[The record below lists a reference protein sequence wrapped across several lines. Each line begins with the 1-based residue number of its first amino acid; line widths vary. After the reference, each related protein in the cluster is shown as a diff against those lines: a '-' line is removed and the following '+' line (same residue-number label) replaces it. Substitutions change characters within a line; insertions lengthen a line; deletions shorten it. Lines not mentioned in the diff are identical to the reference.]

1 MARVDPDLLVY
12 NIAYGCAFSTAE
24 LQRVGVSAREPG
36 RSTVGVLLESNVYTG
51 MSPSMFAT
59 SIIRGI
65 QAAARDQR
73 LNLLIACGMGQ
84 AAGPNRYRPAWPD
97 PIEGVDFVPV
107 GPWNTDGLLIFS
119 PVRSEP
125 RFQYVEQL
133 LRDQFPVLFIGSG
146 MGSPTIMVDNE
157 GGIRQVLEHLV
168 GHGHRDIAFIAG
180 HPEDP
185 GDSAARVLAYRQ
197 GVRDFG
203 LTDNPRLMEYG
214 LHLQDEGYNAARRIL
229 QSGVKFTA
237 IVCSNDHSALGA
249 MQALNEAGL
258 RVPWD
263 VAVTGFDDQPEALTL
278 IPALT
283 SIHYPLFE
291 TGYRALLMMRKRIED
306 GPGAVPDTVRVYTQ
320 LMTRQSCGCLPQ
332 MNDAALEV
340 HEAALSAD
348 RDDFNRYRE
357 DLGQAMVETLIAH
370 SSPENISDTRMLCD
384 RLIDAYLHSLS
395 DEDLSHFQIALME
408 IMQRIELLEEDPHA
422 WQSAI
427 TVLRLCARVPPAEPI
442 GRRNDSLAEDLL
454 HQART
459 LLSDSARRQF
469 TRLHLQQTRL
479 DEALGRLT
487 ARLLSSLDEAE
498 IFKALA
504 ETLDQVGIHGC
515 HVMYFE
521 PREGDPFGGSV
532 DAPLRNEPE
541 SLRFES
547 RSFPPPGLYPDYEP
561 YNLAVLPLFFQ
572 NEPLGYAAFDGNNLE
587 ALAIVVVQLA
597 TAIKSAQ
604 LHAQVLELSLT
615 DGLTEIHNRR
625 YFEILIEKEVDRSR
639 RYSRNLAV
647 IMADIDNF
655 KEYNDSFGH
664 LAGDE
669 ALREI
674 AQCIRDGARRGLDVV
689 TRYGGEEFAVI
700 LPETDAEGAWVV
712 AEEIRR
718 RVGADTRFLNHLTI
732 SLGIASMHG
741 EQLEARSLMDQADR
755 ALYQAKNRGRDCT
768 VRFEGGMLEMAH
780 PESAGD

>member
-1 MARVDPDLLVY
+1 MRVAPDILVY
-12 NIAYGCAFSTAE
+12 NTGYGCAFSTSE
-24 LQRVGVSAREPG
+24 LQRVGVSAREAK
-36 RSTVGVLLESNVYTG
+36 RSTVGVLLDSNLYSG
-51 MSPSMFAT
+51 MYPSMFAT
-59 SIIRGI
+59 SVIRGI

-73 LNLLIACGMGQ
+73 MNLLIACGMGQ
-84 AAGPNRYRPAWPD
+84 AAGSSRYRPAWPE
-97 PIEGVDFVPV
+97 PVEGVDFVPV
-107 GPWNTDGLLIFS
+107 GPWNTNGLLIFS
-119 PVRSEP
+119 PLRSEP
-125 RFQYVEQL
+125 RIQYVDKLQKE
-133 LRDQFPVLFIGSG
+133 QFPVLFIGSG
-146 MGSPTIMVDNE
+146 TGTPTIMVDNE

-168 GHGHRDIAFIAG
+168 GHGHRNIAFVAG
-180 HPEDP
+180 DPEDP
-185 GDSAARVLAYRQ
+185 GDSAARIHAYRQ

-203 LTDNPRLMEYG
+203 LADSPQLMEYG
-214 LHLQDEGYNAARRIL
+214 LHAQEEGYSAVRRIL
-229 QSGVKFTA
+229 NSGVKFTA
-237 IVCSNDHSALGA
+237 VMCSNDQSALGA

-263 VAVTGFDDQPEALTL
+263 VALTGFDDQPEALTL
-278 IPALT
+278 IPPLT

-291 TGYRALLMMRKRIED
+291 TGYRSLLMMRKRIEE
-306 GPGAVPDTVRVYTQ
+306 GPGAIPDTVRVYTQ

-332 MNDAALEV
+332 MNDAALGV

-357 DLGQAMVETLIAH
+357 VLGQAMVETLIAH

-408 IMQRIELLEEDPHA
+408 ILQRIELLEEDPHA

-442 GRRNDSLAEDLL
+442 GHRNDSLAEDLL

-469 TRLHLQQTRL
+469 TRLHLQQTHQ

-487 ARLLSSLDEAE
+487 ARLLSSLDEVE

-504 ETLDQVGIHGC
+504 ETLDQVGIRGC
-515 HVMYFE
+515 HVMFFE

-532 DAPLRNEPE
+532 HAPLRNEPE
-541 SLRFES
+541 RLRFET
-547 RSFPPPGLYPDYEP
+547 RRFPPPGLYPDYESF
-561 YNLAVLPLFFQ
+561 NLAVLPLFFQ
-572 NEPLGYAAFDGNNLE
+572 NETLGYVAFDGANLE
-587 ALAIVVVQLA
+587 SLAIVIVQLA

-674 AQCIRDGARRGLDVV
+674 AECIRDGARRGLDVV

-712 AEEIRR
+712 AEQIRR
-718 RVGADTRFLNHLTI
+718 KVGTDTRFLNRLTI

-741 EQLEARSLMDQADR
+741 EQSEARSLVDQADR
-755 ALYQAKNRGRDCT
+755 ALYQAKSRGRDCT

-780 PESAGD
+780 PEPAGD